1 MTISTEPFH
10 SILEDAR
17 RGELQ
22 LPEFQRDYVWRRKE
36 VVDLFDSLRQRYPI
50 GALLF
55 MERNPDIGIV
65 PRPFEG
71 TADILTVKEPS
82 AFVLDGQ
89 QRITS
94 GLALYYGLGASQ
106 YYIDLEKLWKLAE
119 EAKVELSSADSVRA
133 FLEDLEPDDAYCVG
147 RLRRTDP
154 TALIDRHLLYTGVL
168 HDAFATYDL
177 LRRYTSKFPGRTD
190 FIDRVVRD
198 SFRLGADV
206 HVPVTKVEKN
216 RPVEAVS
223 RIFATLNTTGQPL
236 NSFELVVAILYPAG
250 IRLRTEIQEN
260 RELFPHYANMDKT
273 GEVFLQ
279 TIAMLDG
286 KPPKKSQLPKTIKPE
301 SYRRYANEAA
311 DLLEKLG
318 IFLTERL
325 GVGLDQSGALV
336 PYDSIFAPMALAL
349 KRLGELKLD
358 GAARTVAE
366 RKLQKWFV
374 AAALA
379 NRYQE
384 GVHNKQDRDR
394 REVEIWIES
403 TGDAFQPQWISELK
417 IPRLTSDGPEG
428 AIGRLLRCLINLRKP
443 HDPVTEHPVGFRPG
457 AVVSAKHHIWPTRW
471 CDKYMKG
478 GWSKTDSSD
487 LALNITIVSQETNIK
502 WVNAD
507 PANQLQEI
515 RAAHVSD
522 IAMRDTLKAHF
533 LDQTCLD
540 IMRRP
545 DKSKD
550 DFNAFLAARERLF
563 LEAFELWG
571 LSSEGEEPLPQE
583 D

>member
-1 MTISTEPFH
+1 MTISTEPFQT
-10 SILEDAR
+10 ILEDAR

-22 LPEFQRDYVWRRKE
+22 LPEFQRDYIWKRRE
-36 VVDLFDSLRQRYPI
+36 VVDLFDSLRQRFPI

-71 TADILTVKEPS
+71 TAEILETTVPS

-94 GLALYYGLGASQ
+94 GLAIYYGLGASQ
-106 YYIDLEKLWKLAE
+106 YYLDLQQLWKLAGE
-119 EAKVELSSADSVRA
+119 QTVDFSKAVSVQA
-133 FLEDLEPDDAYCVG
+133 FLDDLEPDDGYCVG
-147 RLRRTDP
+147 RMRRSDP
-154 TALIDRHLLYTGVL
+154 LALIERHLLYTGVL
-168 HDAFATYDL
+168 HDTFATRDL
-177 LRRYTSKFPGRTD
+177 LRRYTDKFPDRTA
-190 FIDRVVRD
+190 FIDGVIRD

-206 HVPVTKVEKN
+206 HVPVTRVEKN

-250 IRLRTEIQEN
+250 IRLRTDIQEN
-260 RELFPHYANMDKT
+260 RELFPHYANMDRT

-301 SYRRYANEAA
+301 AYLKYRNDSV
-311 DLLEKLG
+311 DLLERLG
-318 IFLTERL
+318 VFLTERL
-325 GVGLDQSGALV
+325 GVGLDQTNSLI
-336 PYDSIFAPMALAL
+336 PYDSIFAPMALVL
-349 KRLGELKLD
+349 KRLNELGLKSAD
-358 GAARTVAE
+358 KTIAE

-374 AAALA
+374 ASALA

-394 REVEIWIES
+394 REVEAWIES
-403 TGDAFQPQWISELK
+403 EGDSMQPSWITELK
-417 IPRLTSDGPEG
+417 IPRLTSDGPDG
-428 AIGRLLRCLINLRKP
+428 AIGRLMRCLINLRKP
-443 HDPVTEHPVGFRPG
+443 IDPVTEHAVGYRPG

-478 GWSKTDSSD
+478 GWSKADTSD
-487 LALNITIVSQETNIK
+487 LALNITMVSQETNIR

-515 RAAHVSD
+515 RTAHTSELTM
-522 IAMRDTLKAHF
+522 AQTLTAHF
-533 LDQTCLD
+533 LDKTCVE

-545 DKSKD
+545 DKTKD
-550 DFNAFLAARERLF
+550 DFQSFLVARERLF
-563 LEAFELWG
+563 LDAFEHWG
-571 LSSEGEEPLPQE
+571 LSVVGEEPLPNE
-583 D
+583 E

>member
-22 LPEFQRDYVWRRKE
+22 LLEFQRDYVWRRKE

-119 EAKVELSSADSVRA
+119 EAKVDLSSAASVRA

-154 TALIDRHLLYTGVL
+154 AALIDRHLLYTGVL
-168 HDAFATYDL
+168 HDAFATHDL
-177 LRRYTSKFPGRTD
+177 LRRYTEKFPERTN
-190 FIDRVVRD
+190 FVDRVIRD
-198 SFRLGADV
+198 SLRLGADV

-250 IRLRTEIQEN
+250 IRLRTDIQEN

-286 KPPKKSQLPKTIKPE
+286 KPPKKSQLPKTIKPD
-301 SYRRYANEAA
+301 SYRKYANEAV
-311 DLLEKLG
+311 DLLERLG

-325 GVGLDQSGALV
+325 GVGLDQSGALI

-358 GAARTVAE
+358 GAERTVAE

-394 REVEIWIES
+394 RDVETWIES
-403 TGDAFQPQWISELK
+403 TGDEFQPQWISELK

-443 HDPVTEHPVGFRPG
+443 KDPVTEHPVGFRPG

-515 RAAHVSD
+515 RSAHVSD
-522 IAMRDTLKAHF
+522 AAMRETLKAHF

-540 IMRRP
+540 IMRRS

-550 DFNAFLAARERLF
+550 DFSAFLAARERLF
-563 LEAFELWG
+563 LEAFERWG
-571 LSSEGEEPLPQE
+571 LSTAGEEPLPQ
-583 D
+583 DD

>member
-36 VVDLFDSLRQRYPI
+36 VIDLFDSLRQRYPI

-106 YYIDLEKLWKLAE
+106 YYIDLEKLWKLSE
-119 EAKVELSSADSVRA
+119 EAKVDLSSAASVRA

-154 TALIDRHLLYTGVL
+154 AALIDRHLLYTGVL
-168 HDAFATYDL
+168 HDAFATHDL
-177 LRRYTSKFPGRTD
+177 LRRYTEKFPERTE
-190 FIDRVVRD
+190 FVDRVIRD

-250 IRLRTEIQEN
+250 IRLRTDIQEN

-279 TIAMLDG
+279 TIAV
-286 KPPKKSQLPKTIKPE
+286 
-301 SYRRYANEAA
+301 
-311 DLLEKLG
+311 DLLERLG
-318 IFLTERL
+318 VFLTERL
-325 GVGLDQSGALV
+325 GVGLDQSGALI

-358 GAARTVAE
+358 GAERTVAE

-394 REVEIWIES
+394 RDVETWIES
-403 TGDAFQPQWISELK
+403 TGDEFQPQWISELK

-428 AIGRLLRCLINLRKP
+428 AIGRLLRCLINLHQSAQTEGPGHGTSRGLPSGRGGIGQAP
-443 HDPVTEHPVGFRPG
+443 HL
-457 AVVSAKHHIWPTRW
+457 A
-471 CDKYMKG
+471 
-478 GWSKTDSSD
+478 DS
-487 LALNITIVSQETNIK
+487 LV
-502 WVNAD
+502 
-507 PANQLQEI
+507 
-515 RAAHVSD
+515 
-522 IAMRDTLKAHF
+522 
-533 LDQTCLD
+533 
-540 IMRRP
+540 
-545 DKSKD
+545 
-550 DFNAFLAARERLF
+550 
-563 LEAFELWG
+563 
-571 LSSEGEEPLPQE
+571 
-583 D
+583 

>member
-1 MTISTEPFH
+1 MSISTEPFH

-71 TADILTVKEPS
+71 TADILTVAEPS

-119 EAKVELSSADSVRA
+119 EAKIDLSSSASVNA
-133 FLEDLEPDDAYCVG
+133 FLEDLEPDDTYCVG
-147 RLRRTDP
+147 RKRRTDP
-154 TALIDRHLLYTGVL
+154 AALIDSHLLYTGVL
-168 HDAFATYDL
+168 HDAFTTTDL
-177 LRRYTSKFPGRTD
+177 LRRYTEKYPTRAD
-190 FIDRVVRD
+190 FVDRVIRD

-206 HVPVTKVEKN
+206 HVPVTKVEKT

-250 IRLRTEIQEN
+250 VRLRTDIQEN
-260 RELFPHYANMDKT
+260 RELFPHYANMDRT

-301 SYRRYANEAA
+301 SYRKHANEAV

-325 GVGLDQSGALV
+325 GVGLDQSGALI

-349 KRLGELKLD
+349 KRIRELKLD
-358 GAARTVAE
+358 GAERTTAE

-394 REVEIWIES
+394 REAEKWIE
-403 TGDAFQPQWISELK
+403 TKGDEFQPQWISDLT
-417 IPRLTSDGPEG
+417 IPRLTSVNPEG
-428 AIGRLLRCLINLRKP
+428 AIGRLLRCLINMRKP
-443 HDPVTEHPVGFRPG
+443 KDPVTEHPVGFRPG

-478 GWSKTDSSD
+478 GWSKPDTSD

-515 RAAHVSD
+515 RSAHASAA
-522 IAMRDTLKAHF
+522 AMSETLKSHF
-533 LDQTCLD
+533 LDQTCVD
-540 IMRRP
+540 IMKRS

-550 DFNAFLAARERLF
+550 DFNGFLVARERLF
-563 LEAFELWG
+563 LEAFEQWG
-571 LSSEGEEPLPQE
+571 LSTGGEEPLTQ
-583 D
+583 DD